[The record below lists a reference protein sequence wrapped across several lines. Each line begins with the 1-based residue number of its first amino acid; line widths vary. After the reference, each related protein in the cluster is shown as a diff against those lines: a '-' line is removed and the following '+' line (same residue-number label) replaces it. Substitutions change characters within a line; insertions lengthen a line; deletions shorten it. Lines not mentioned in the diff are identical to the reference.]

1 MKTIAAPQGAAPCAP
16 LRTGFAT
23 CAAVA
28 ALALGLLAATGAMAQ
43 GGEAKCG
50 NPFVNNNFGPF
61 DYRTASKSQL
71 KIVEEVHFTPRI
83 EQLQPGARVLGDD
96 IGYTL
101 NIFPNH
107 HRALIA
113 MTQLAQREKTAKPE
127 KSSYTIECW
136 YDRGTRFRPDD
147 NVVRVLYAQYL
158 GKEKRTDEAMAQ
170 LDTASQNAQ
179 DNPFSHYNIGLLYFE
194 LGNHER
200 ALQQAHKA
208 MALGMTRPD
217 LANLLKRE
225 GKWREPTP

>member
-1 MKTIAAPQGAAPCAP
+1 MNPHFAP
-16 LRTGFAT
+16 LHAPPRNPRRATIAT
-23 CAAVA
+23 CAAITAVLVS
-28 ALALGLLAATGAMAQ
+28 ALPATQALAQ

-50 NPFVNNNFGPF
+50 NPFQSWFGPF

-71 KIVEEVHFTPRI
+71 KIVEEVHFTSRI

-101 NIFPNH
+101 NVFPNH

-113 MTQLAQREKTAKPE
+113 MTQLAQREKTTKPE
-127 KSSYTIECW
+127 KSGYTIECW
-136 YDRGTRFRPDD
+136 YDRATRFRPDD

-158 GKEKRTDEAMAQ
+158 GKERRTDEAMVQ
-170 LDTASQNAQ
+170 LETASQNAK

-200 ALQQAHKA
+200 ALRQAHKA
-208 MALGMTRPD
+208 MELGMTRPD
-217 LANLLKRE
+217 LADMLKKE
-225 GKWREPTP
+225 GKWREPAP